1 METISRF
8 LLTFLLNSL
17 WQIPLTAAVASLT
30 GWLMRHSPASHRHI
44 VCVAALAG
52 RDGPDR
58 SGTVVLAADFRP
70 GHCRKQRYPAGI
82 AAGRV
87 LGRRAHYRHRPRDGA
102 HRAARLRLQATV

>member
-44 VCVAALAG
+44 VWVAALATALLLPVASIHSN
-52 RDGPDR
+52 GPATTPQFDA
-58 SGTVVLAADFRP
+58 SLAARDTSATGSGPRLSRP
-70 GHCRKQRYPAGI
+70 AQLATRTP
-82 AAGRV
+82 V
-87 LGRRAHYRHRPRDGA
+87 
-102 HRAARLRLQATV
+102 AR